1 MTRRP
6 SFMRRLVRRLRQSE
20 RGTAFVEFALTAPV
34 FLMVLLGIFDY
45 CWQMYAQQV
54 LQGVV
59 AKAGRDAALEGFS
72 ADQSALDAAVATQV
86 KQVFSSAT
94 VTFNRRV
101 FDDYSDIRPLRWVD
115 TNGNGI
121 QDPSPE
127 DCWEDGGRQGNGG
140 ADDVVQYTV
149 TMKFD
154 RVLPVWRMLGQPQ
167 STTLS
172 SMTLLRNQ
180 PFAAGGEVEAEVCGG

>member
-1 MTRRP
+1 MTRVNP
-6 SFMRRLVRRLRQSE
+6 LFRRLVRRLRQSE
-20 RGTAFVEFALTAPV
+20 RGTAFIEFAFTAPV
-34 FLMVLLGIFDY
+34 FLLVLLGIFDY

-59 AKAGRDAALEGFS
+59 AKAGRDATLEGFA
-72 ADQSALDAAVATQV
+72 ADQSALDARVEAQV
-86 KQVFSSAT
+86 KKVFANAS

-115 TNGNGI
+115 SNGNGI

-149 TMKFD
+149 SMRFD

-167 STTLS
+167 YTTLS
-172 SMTLLRNQ
+172 STTLLRNQ
-180 PFAAGGEVEAEVCGG
+180 PFAAGGEVEAEICG

>member
-6 SFMRRLVRRLRQSE
+6 SFMRSLIRRLRKSE

-34 FLMVLLGIFDY
+34 FLMILLGIFDF

-59 AKAGRDAALEGFS
+59 AKAGRDATLEGFA
-72 ADQSALDAAVATQV
+72 ADQSALDDTVEAQV
-86 KQVFSSAT
+86 KKVFANAT

-115 TNGNGI
+115 SNGNGM
-121 QDPSPE
+121 QDPSPV

-149 TMKFD
+149 SMRFD
-154 RVLPVWRMLGQPQ
+154 RVLPLWRMLGQSQ
-167 STTLS
+167 YATLS
-172 SMTLLRNQ
+172 STTLLRNQ
-180 PFAAGGEVEAEVCGG
+180 PFAAGGEVQAEICG

>member
-1 MTRRP
+1 MTGSCSPMHRLTRR
-6 SFMRRLVRRLRQSE
+6 LQKSE
-20 RGTAFVEFALTAPV
+20 RGTAFIEFALTAPV
-34 FLMVLLGIFDY
+34 FLLILLGIFDY

-59 AKAGRDAALEGFS
+59 AKAGRDATLEGFA
-72 ADQSALDAAVATQV
+72 ADQTALDAKVALQV
-86 KQVFSSAT
+86 KQVFKNADVAFS
-94 VTFNRRV
+94 RRV

-115 TNGNGI
+115 SNANGI

-149 TMKFD
+149 SMRFD

-167 STTLS
+167 YKTLS
-172 SMTLLRNQ
+172 STTLLRNQ
-180 PFAAGGEVEAEVCGG
+180 PFAAGGEVEAEICG